1 MSILSWLSS
10 KFGAKAQ
17 VVNIEDILKTP
28 EAQSMLSELFVREV
42 AFWACVNKIAS
53 VLSKCEFRVYIGG
66 KETKGSEYYLWN
78 IEPNP
83 NQNAADFL
91 RKLISILYRNNEA
104 LVIEHDQKLY
114 VADSFS
120 KEEYALRGYRF
131 SSVSV
136 DNMTF
141 NRGFNQADVLYWKLN
156 NRDMR
161 ALLNTMTD
169 TYGKLIQYAAK
180 SYLKSRGN
188 RGILRISATAA
199 ADQNFKKNFSDLMNQ
214 YFKDLFSSE
223 NAVLPLFE
231 GYDYTDISSQSKTYS
246 TESTR
251 DIKSLYDDIFD
262 FTARAFSFPPSLAK
276 GDVQDTEKATDEL
289 LTFCIDPLARMLEK
303 EINRKRNGF
312 EGFVRG
318 NRIHI
323 DTTAVKHID
332 VMDIATAIDKLISSG
347 AFTIND
353 VRRTIG
359 ENAIDENWADKH
371 FITKNYSFI
380 EEVLKQ
386 MDLNTS

>member
-17 VVNIEDILKTP
+17 VVSIEDILKTP
-28 EAQSMLSELFVREV
+28 EAQNMLSELFVREV

-66 KETKGSEYYLWN
+66 RETKGSEYYLWN

-141 NRGFNQADVLYWKLN
+141 NRVFNQADVLYWKLN

-276 GDVQDTEKATDEL
+276 GDVQDTEKAIDEL

-312 EGFVRG
+312 EGFVEG

-332 VMDIATAIDKLISSG
+332 VMDIATSIDKLISSG

-386 MDLNTS
+386 MELDTS